1 MYYGSE
7 INEGKDP
14 TENISHSS
22 GCRRADGRG
31 RFAYDLHEMLGVWW
45 PGLGRQK
52 EDRGSNVGVC
62 HHPSHLPVLSRERTH
77 FCLSYRPAFAHADP
91 SARKAG
97 PTQLLSRT
105 KTLTIA
111 TV

>member
-31 RFAYDLHEMLGVWW
+31 GRFAYDLHEMLWVWW
-45 PGLGRQK
+45 PRLGGWK
-52 EDRGSNVGVC
+52 EDVSSQVGVC
-62 HHPSHLPVLSRERTH
+62 YEPSHFPVLSIERTH
-77 FCLSYRPAFAHADP
+77 SCHPAFAHTGP
-91 SARKAG
+91 PAR
-97 PTQLLSRT
+97 TS
-105 KTLTIA
+105 
-111 TV
+111 